1 MISAP
6 ITPAPLSQF
15 ARDTVKR
22 LLRVMARTADDTTLK
37 QCIMTAREH
46 GHLDD
51 DETAMLIN
59 AWGVRNS

>member
-1 MISAP
+1 MIAENP
-6 ITPAPLSQF
+6 TPAPLADF
-15 ARDTVKR
+15 AQSTMKR
-22 LLRVMARTADDTTLK
+22 LLRIVARTADDQTLK
-37 QCIMTAREH
+37 ACIMTAREH